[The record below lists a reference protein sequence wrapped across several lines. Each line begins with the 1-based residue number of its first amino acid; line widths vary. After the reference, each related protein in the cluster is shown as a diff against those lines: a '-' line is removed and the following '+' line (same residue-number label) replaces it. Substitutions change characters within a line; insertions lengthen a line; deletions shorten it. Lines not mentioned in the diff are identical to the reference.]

1 MTRRGLMALVF
12 CLVAGPLHADGIR
25 KACVASDRGQGRQTL
40 CKCIQGVADQTLTA
54 RDKRLVIRIFKDP
67 ERAQDIRMSDS
78 RLHEDFW
85 ERYERFGRS
94 AEALCRR

>member
-1 MTRRGLMALVF
+1 MWRAFVALVL
-12 CLVAGPLHADGIR
+12 CLGAAPLQAEAIR
-25 KACVASDRGQGRQTL
+25 KACVTSDRGKGRQTL
-40 CKCIQGVADQTLTA
+40 CACIQGVADQTLTK
-54 RDKRLVIRIFKDP
+54 RDQRLVVRFFADP
-67 ERAQDIRMSDS
+67 ERAQSIRLSDS

>member
-1 MTRRGLMALVF
+1 MFRGSLFGVLILLL
-12 CLVAGPLHADGIR
+12 CGPTWADGIR

-54 RDKRLVIRIFKDP
+54 RDKRLVIRFFKDP
-67 ERAQDIRMSDS
+67 ERAQEIRLSD
-78 RLHEDFW
+78 RQLHEDFW